1 MMPANLALQLCWCI
15 SRIFINN
22 TNNANGIAAPHHVI
36 SQIKRLGAITS
47 FLGKGHIS
55 VWLPATSCKE
65 GYTLHLGA
73 LINNLVQSR
82 LTVTHFLKYLN
93 FEKLNSKL
101 EGIFLFSLECI
112 VKIRS
117 GKFLYFNSKLKET
130 FNLIKPLAQ
139 KPKNEHLVHLL
150 RGES

>member
-1 MMPANLALQLCWCI
+1 MLSANLALLQWCI

-22 TNNANGIAAPHHVI
+22 TNNANGIAALHHVI

-73 LINNLVQSR
+73 LINNLV
-82 LTVTHFLKYLN
+82 
-93 FEKLNSKL
+93 
-101 EGIFLFSLECI
+101 
-112 VKIRS
+112 
-117 GKFLYFNSKLKET
+117 
-130 FNLIKPLAQ
+130 
-139 KPKNEHLVHLL
+139 
-150 RGES
+150 